1 MLNIPDIKVELEVDP
16 ASGLQPFFTLDDL
29 VTGELDGAFGLGG
42 LTFADATEFVQEVS
56 VKRGKINPLDRFD
69 AGSASVVFDNT
80 TRVFDPLGT
89 SPFSAQ
95 LLPRRGI
102 KIFSANVPIFV
113 GVVEDWNLDYDL
125 SGNSRSVAVATDK
138 FLFLANQELDS
149 FTNVE
154 EKSGERIVTILDK
167 PEVLWPALEREIDTG
182 QVELYDDV
190 VADNTNVL
198 NYLQLVA
205 ESESGSLF
213 IAADG
218 KLTFFDK
225 LKGPSSVDLV
235 TFSDD
240 GVDLPFQEIRAIYG
254 GEFLYNRVL
263 VFSSSG
269 TSSPQ
274 LVEDLT
280 SQGFYGISNL
290 SLTDLLMKN
299 DSDALDIANALLIKY
314 KEPNY
319 RFESLTTNLN
329 ALDDTESLALLNRDL
344 TDVIQVKFTPNQ
356 TGAEIDKLGEIIGIE
371 HSIQPGSHRI
381 SFNLDTLDFAPLVL
395 SDSVFGELDKYG
407 LG

>member
-154 EKSGERIVTILDK
+154 EKSGDRIVTILDK
-167 PEVLWPALEREIDTG
+167 PEVLWPALEREIDIG
-182 QVELYDDV
+182 QVTLQDDLV
-190 VADNTNVL
+190 EDNTNVL
-198 NYLQLVA
+198 EYLQLVA

-213 IAADG
+213 LAADG

-254 GEFLYNRVL
+254 GEFLFNRVIIQAL
-263 VFSSSG
+263 LGAAQIS
-269 TSSPQ
+269 
-274 LVEDLT
+274 EDTT
-280 SQGFYGISNL
+280 SQTFYGISTF
-290 SLTDLLMKN
+290 SLTDLLMK
-299 DSDALDIANALLIKY
+299 DDADAASKSAAILNKY

-356 TGAEIDKLGEIIGIE
+356 TGAEIDKLGAIIGIE

-381 SFNLDTLDFAPLVL
+381 SFNLDTLDFAPFVL
-395 SDSVFGELDKYG
+395 DDLVFGVLDDYG

>member
-89 SPFSAQ
+89 SPFSQQ

-102 KIFSANVPIFV
+102 RIFSADVPIFV
-113 GVVEDWNLDYDL
+113 GIVEDWNLDYDR
-125 SGNSRSVAVATDK
+125 SGDSKSIAIATDK
-138 FLFLANQELDS
+138 FLLLASQELDS

-154 EKSGERIVTILDK
+154 QKSGNRITTILNK
-167 PEVLWPALEREIDTG
+167 PEVLWPAGERDIETG
-182 QVELYDDV
+182 QVTLQDDFV
-190 VADNTNVL
+190 EDNTNVL
-198 NYLQLVA
+198 QYLQLIA

-213 IAADG
+213 LAADG

-240 GVDLPFQEIRAIYG
+240 GVDLPFQEIKALYG
-254 GEFLYNRVL
+254 GEFLYNRVIIQAL
-263 VFSSSG
+263 LGV
-269 TSSPQ
+269 PQ
-274 LVEDLT
+274 ISEDT
-280 SQGFYGISNL
+280 NSQTFYGISTF
-290 SLTDLLMKN
+290 SLTDLLMK
-299 DSDALDIANALLIKY
+299 DDADAASKSASILNKY

-356 TGAEIDKLGEIIGIE
+356 TGAEIDKLGAIIGIE

-381 SFNLDTLDFAPLVL
+381 SFNLDTLDFAPFVL
-395 SDSVFGELDKYG
+395 DDAVFGVLDEYG

>member
-16 ASGLQPFFTLDDL
+16 ASGLQPFFTLDDSI
-29 VTGELDGAFGLGG
+29 TGELDGSFGLGG

-154 EKSGERIVTILDK
+154 QKSGDRIVTILDK
-167 PEVLWPALEREIDTG
+167 PEVLWPAGERDIETG
-182 QVELYDDV
+182 QVTLQDDFV
-190 VADNTNVL
+190 EDNTNVL
-198 NYLQLVA
+198 EYLQLIA

-213 IAADG
+213 LAADG

-240 GVDLPFQEIRAIYG
+240 GVDLPFQEIKALYG
-254 GEFLYNRVL
+254 GEFLYNRVIIQAL
-263 VFSSSG
+263 LGV
-269 TSSPQ
+269 PQ
-274 LVEDLT
+274 ISEDTT
-280 SQGFYGISNL
+280 SQTFYGISTF
-290 SLTDLLMKN
+290 SLTDLLMK
-299 DSDALDIANALLIKY
+299 DDADAASKSASILNKY

-356 TGAEIDKLGEIIGIE
+356 TGAEIDKLGAIIGIE

-381 SFNLDTLDFAPLVL
+381 TFNLDTLDFAPFVL
-395 SDSVFGELDKYG
+395 DDAVFGVLDEYG

>member
-89 SPFSAQ
+89 SPFSSQ

-154 EKSGERIVTILDK
+154 EKSGDRIVTILNK
-167 PEVLWPALEREIDTG
+167 PEVLWPALEREIDIG
-182 QVELYDDV
+182 QVTLQDDLV
-190 VADNTNVL
+190 EDNTNVL
-198 NYLQLVA
+198 EYLQLVA

-213 IAADG
+213 LAADG

-254 GEFLYNRVL
+254 GEFLFNRVIIQAL
-263 VFSSSG
+263 LGAAQIS
-269 TSSPQ
+269 
-274 LVEDLT
+274 EDTT
-280 SQGFYGISNL
+280 SQTFYGISTF
-290 SLTDLLMKN
+290 SLTDLLMK
-299 DSDALDIANALLIKY
+299 DDADAASKSASILNKY

-329 ALDDTESLALLNRDL
+329 ALDDTESLSLLNRDL

-356 TGAEIDKLGEIIGIE
+356 TGAEIDKLGAIIGIE

-381 SFNLDTLDFAPLVL
+381 TFNLDTLDFAPFVL
-395 SDSVFGELDKYG
+395 DDLVFGVLDDYG

>member
-102 KIFSANVPIFV
+102 KIFSADVPIFV

-154 EKSGERIVTILDK
+154 EKSGDRIVTILDK
-167 PEVLWPALEREIDTG
+167 PEVLWPALEREIDIG
-182 QVELYDDV
+182 QVTLQDDLV
-190 VADNTNVL
+190 EDNTNVL
-198 NYLQLVA
+198 EYLQLVA

-213 IAADG
+213 LAADG

-254 GEFLYNRVL
+254 GEFLFNRVIIQAL
-263 VFSSSG
+263 LGAAQIS
-269 TSSPQ
+269 
-274 LVEDLT
+274 EDTT
-280 SQGFYGISNL
+280 SQTFYGISTF
-290 SLTDLLMKN
+290 SLTNLLMK
-299 DSDALDIANALLIKY
+299 DDADAASKSAAILNKY

-319 RFESLTTNLN
+319 RFESLSTNLN
-329 ALDDTESLALLNRDL
+329 ALDDTQSLALLDRDL

-356 TGAEIDKLGEIIGIE
+356 TGAEIDKLGAIIGIE

-381 SFNLDTLDFAPLVL
+381 TFNLDTLDFAPFVL
-395 SDSVFGELDKYG
+395 DDLVFGVLDDYG

>member
-154 EKSGERIVTILDK
+154 EKSGDRIVTILDK
-167 PEVLWPALEREIDTG
+167 PEVLWPALEREIDIG
-182 QVELYDDV
+182 QVTLQDDLV
-190 VADNTNVL
+190 EDNTNVL
-198 NYLQLVA
+198 EYLQLVA

-213 IAADG
+213 LAADG

-254 GEFLYNRVL
+254 GEFLFNRVIIQAL
-263 VFSSSG
+263 LGAAQIS
-269 TSSPQ
+269 
-274 LVEDLT
+274 EDTT
-280 SQGFYGISNL
+280 SQTFYGISTF
-290 SLTDLLMKN
+290 SLTDLLMK
-299 DSDALDIANALLIKY
+299 DDADAASKSAAILNKY

-319 RFESLTTNLN
+319 RFESLSTNLN
-329 ALDDTESLALLNRDL
+329 ALDDTQSLALLDRDL

-356 TGAEIDKLGEIIGIE
+356 TGAEIDKLGAIIGIE

-381 SFNLDTLDFAPLVL
+381 TFNLDTLDFAPLVL
-395 SDSVFGELDKYG
+395 SDIVFGELDEYG

>member
-16 ASGLQPFFTLDDL
+16 ASGLQPFFTLDDSI
-29 VTGELDGAFGLGG
+29 TGELDGLFGLGG

-154 EKSGERIVTILDK
+154 EKSGDRIVTILDK
-167 PEVLWPALEREIDTG
+167 TEVLWPALEREIDIG
-182 QVELYDDV
+182 QVTLQDDLV
-190 VADNTNVL
+190 EDNTNVL
-198 NYLQLVA
+198 EYLQLVA

-213 IAADG
+213 LAADG

-254 GEFLYNRVL
+254 GEFLFNRVIIQAL
-263 VFSSSG
+263 LGAAQIS
-269 TSSPQ
+269 
-274 LVEDLT
+274 EDTT
-280 SQGFYGISNL
+280 SQTFYGISTF
-290 SLTDLLMKN
+290 SLTDLLMK
-299 DSDALDIANALLIKY
+299 DDADAASKSAAILNKY

-319 RFESLTTNLN
+319 RFESLSTNLN
-329 ALDDTESLALLNRDL
+329 ALDDTQSLALLDRDL

-356 TGAEIDKLGEIIGIE
+356 TGAEIDKLGAIIGIE

-381 SFNLDTLDFAPLVL
+381 TFNLDTLDFAPFVL
-395 SDSVFGELDKYG
+395 DDLVFGVLDDYG

>member
-80 TRVFDPLGT
+80 TRIFDPLGT

-154 EKSGERIVTILDK
+154 EKSGDRIVTILDK
-167 PEVLWPALEREIDTG
+167 PEVLWPALEREIDIG
-182 QVELYDDV
+182 QVTLQDDLV
-190 VADNTNVL
+190 EDNTNVL
-198 NYLQLVA
+198 EYLQLVA

-213 IAADG
+213 LAADG

-254 GEFLYNRVL
+254 GEFLFNRVIIQAL
-263 VFSSSG
+263 LGAAQIS
-269 TSSPQ
+269 
-274 LVEDLT
+274 EDTT
-280 SQGFYGISNL
+280 SQTFYGISTF
-290 SLTDLLMKN
+290 SLTDLLMK
-299 DSDALDIANALLIKY
+299 DDADAASKSAAILNKY

-319 RFESLTTNLN
+319 RFESLSTNLN
-329 ALDDTESLALLNRDL
+329 ALDDTQSLALLDRDL

-356 TGAEIDKLGEIIGIE
+356 TGAEIDKLGAIIGIE

-381 SFNLDTLDFAPLVL
+381 SFNLDTLDFAPFVL
-395 SDSVFGELDKYG
+395 DDLVFGVLDDYG

>member
-16 ASGLQPFFTLDDL
+16 ASGLQPFFTLDDSI
-29 VTGELDGAFGLGG
+29 TGELDGSFGLGG

-138 FLFLANQELDS
+138 FLFLANQELEEF
-149 FTNVE
+149 FTTE
-154 EKSGERIVTILDK
+154 QKSGDRIVTILNK
-167 PEVLWPALEREIDTG
+167 PEVLWPAGERDIETG
-182 QVELYDDV
+182 QVELQDDFIE
-190 VADNTNVL
+190 DNTNVL
-198 NYLQLVA
+198 EYLQLIA

-213 IAADG
+213 LAADG

-225 LKGPSSVDLV
+225 LKGPTSVDLV

-240 GVDLPFQEIRAIYG
+240 GVDLPFQEIKALYG
-254 GEFLYNRVL
+254 GEFLYNRVIIQAL
-263 VFSSSG
+263 LGV
-269 TSSPQ
+269 PQ
-274 LVEDLT
+274 ISEDTT
-280 SQGFYGISNL
+280 SQTFYGISTI
-290 SLTDLLMKN
+290 SITDLLMKN
-299 DSDALDIANALLIKY
+299 DADAASKSAAILNKY

-356 TGAEIDKLGEIIGIE
+356 TGAEIDKLGAIIGIE

-381 SFNLDTLDFAPLVL
+381 SFNLDTLDFAPFVL
-395 SDSVFGELDKYG
+395 DDAVFGVLDEYG

>member
-154 EKSGERIVTILDK
+154 EKSGDRIVTILDK
-167 PEVLWPALEREIDTG
+167 PEVLWPALEREIDIG
-182 QVELYDDV
+182 QVTLQDDLV
-190 VADNTNVL
+190 EDNTNVL
-198 NYLQLVA
+198 EYLQLVA

-213 IAADG
+213 LAADG

-254 GEFLYNRVL
+254 GEFLFNRVIIQAL
-263 VFSSSG
+263 LGAAQIS
-269 TSSPQ
+269 
-274 LVEDLT
+274 EDTT
-280 SQGFYGISNL
+280 SQTFYGISTF
-290 SLTDLLMKN
+290 SLTDLLMK
-299 DSDALDIANALLIKY
+299 DDADAASKSAAILNKY

-319 RFESLTTNLN
+319 RFDSLTTNLN

-356 TGAEIDKLGEIIGIE
+356 TGAEIDKLGAIIGIE

-381 SFNLDTLDFAPLVL
+381 SFNLDTLDFAPFVL
-395 SDSVFGELDKYG
+395 DDLVFGVLDDYG